1 MKKGV
6 VGCLVLA
13 LSLAGLGVATDDQ
26 IAVAAYLV
34 RRITLAPDNIDCW
47 EGLECANVEVTYPT
61 YESLFERTVTPGS
74 PGADWTPAQR
84 RNAFEAFLMDVPR
97 LAQTNVMRNLRY
109 HVEHAMQFSL
119 DRHATNMLP
128 SAKLNANVRC

>member
-1 MKKGV
+1 MGNEKGV

-61 YESLFERTVTPGS
+61 YESLFKRTVPPGN

-109 HVEHAMQFSL
+109 HVEHAMQFSF
-119 DRHATNMLP
+119 
-128 SAKLNANVRC
+128 